1 LQERTAR
8 KACLAGEYAKGVEIL
23 SDLFLDTRDPTY
35 VYNQGRCFE
44 QAARYQDAIRRF
56 QEYLRTA
63 KKLSRDEQNDA
74 RKHIADCQDL
84 LAKESQPSTS
94 TPAPAPVIQQ
104 LPAVVPAPA
113 PVQPTVVVQQPSV
126 DGSSGSA
133 SRIAGLIVAG
143 TGGALLVTGVVLNLK
158 ANSMS
163 RDLESYYQKST
174 NTSRETYKTL
184 SQVSYGVGAACVAGG
199 AVLYYLGWNKVQ
211 TSSASVA
218 LAPAVAPGEVGA
230 FVGGTF

>member
-1 LQERTAR
+1 MTQSRQGRRL
-8 KACLAGEYAKGVEIL
+8 LAVDGCR
-23 SDLFLDTRDPTY
+23 DTGDPTY

-56 QEYLRTA
+56 QVYLRAA
-63 KKLSRDEQNDA
+63 KKLSREEQADA

-84 LAKESQPSTS
+84 MAKEPSQIAGTL
-94 TPAPAPVIQQ
+94 TPGSGAQPR
-104 LPAVVPAPA
+104 PAVVPAPA
-113 PVQPTVVVQQPSV
+113 PAPAQIAVASQQPSL
-126 DGSSGSA
+126 DDSAGSA
-133 SRIAGLIVAG
+133 SRITGSIVAG

-174 NTSRETYKTL
+174 NSSRETYKTL

-199 AVLYYLGWNKVQ
+199 AVLLVLTTGLARSEVPQGPSETAAPTKVR
-211 TSSASVA
+211 
-218 LAPAVAPGEVGA
+218 
-230 FVGGTF
+230 GGF